1 MVVLEEEAHRSR
13 SHPGHPPI
21 TSNRARPES
30 QKVLKPPSAPEVSL
44 FTLHNQHL
52 VLLAFKNNP
61 TLNSHSFMLLTM
73 QLPTL
78 TTALAALILG
88 SVPIIA
94 VPISLTANDALSL
107 TPEGL
112 TERAF
117 SHGPIDLRDD
127 DKKHHHKDH
136 SGPGPKGA
144 SDIATRDDTDE
155 DKKHHHNEHK
165 GGKDGKGD
173 TDVSEKRDEDEDEK
187 KHHHK
192 GHEGGKETGEVKKR
206 DDDSDDEKHHHKG
219 HKGGKE
225 TGEVNKRD
233 DDADDKKHHHK
244 EHKGGKVETRDDD
257 DADKKH
263 HHKEHKGGE
272 GDEDVETRDEDKK
285 HHHEG
290 HKGGK
295 PGSA

>member
-1 MVVLEEEAHRSR
+1 LFLRRRYIVLVLVPCVLPYLQIER
-13 SHPGHPPI
+13 
-21 TSNRARPES
+21 NL
-30 QKVLKPPSAPEVSL
+30 KVLKPPSALEVSL
-44 FTLHNQHL
+44 FTLHLQHL
-52 VLLAFKNNP
+52 LHLVFKKYPINFKQSQFIP
-61 TLNSHSFMLLTM
+61 LTM

-117 SHGPIDLRDD
+117 SHGAIDLRDD

-165 GGKDGKGD
+165 GEEGGKGD
-173 TDVSEKRDEDEDEK
+173 TDLSEKRDEDQDEK

-192 GHEGGKETGEVKKR
+192 GQ
-206 DDDSDDEKHHHKG
+206 
-219 HKGGKE
+219 KGGKE
-225 TGEVNKRD
+225 TGVTKRD

-244 EHKGGKVETRDDD
+244 GHKGGKVETRDDD

-263 HHKEHKGGE
+263 HHKGHKGGE
-272 GDEDVETRDEDKK
+272 GNEGVETRDEDKK
-285 HHHEG
+285 HHHKGHKSGEG
-290 HKGGK
+290 DEGIETRDEDEKHHHKDHKGGK
-295 PGSA
+295 SGSA